1 MRTLAKSAAAAFAL
15 LLVGGGL
22 AETATAQTSRSAG
35 ASARQRAQEQ
45 QQQER
50 ERGETRSTGERSRTR
65 AADPAAVQAVQ
76 RTRGQA
82 EAPAV
87 AQAAGLRCQIT
98 DALWLG
104 SAGTG
109 ETAQNLY
116 EVACNGGLGY
126 VLVNRPA
133 QPPQVVDCLSAKTV
147 ADREEAAGTSR
158 PTRCQLPQNA
168 NPATALQP
176 VLQQLG
182 RTCTINNG
190 RALGNLTGGIR
201 AEVACAEGGSLIVDA
216 PTTGQLQPVALS
228 CLEATSSG
236 VTCEYT
242 SRDQIVAGLRPLL
255 TGPAASCQISDV
267 RFRGRPTARP
277 TNETV
282 EIACGTS
289 GGFLVES
296 NPQRQVVNLWSCSS
310 AEARGLGCQLTA
322 SAAADTQETELYTAS
337 ARAIGLNC
345 PVARYRRIGTEGPE
359 SGREVTELLCQSR
372 EESVMAYIPI
382 PGRPNQRGEYVDCFR
397 AEARSGTNANLRC
410 TLTPATALRSRL
422 SRDLATAGFPCQ
434 VSAVR
439 GVGRLNN
446 DDYLEFACD
455 AATRGGFAV
464 LPVGGQGIS
473 RTLRCVDGRQQGIV
487 CELPGN
493 AAGDRPRS

>member
-1 MRTLAKSAAAAFAL
+1 MTTLAWKSAAAAFAL

-22 AETATAQTSRSAG
+22 AETASAQSSRSAG
-35 ASARQRAQEQ
+35 ANARD
-45 QQQER
+45 
-50 ERGETRSTGERSRTR
+50 RGETRSTSERPRGR
-65 AADPAAVQAVQ
+65 AADPAATLAVQ

-82 EAPAV
+82 EAPAI
-87 AQAAGLRCQIT
+87 AQAAGLNCQIA

-104 SAGTG
+104 SAGAG

-116 EVACNGGLGY
+116 EVACTGGLGY

-168 NPATALQP
+168 APWTGLQP
-176 VLQQLG
+176 VVQQLN

-190 RALGNLTGGIR
+190 RAIGNLTGGIR
-201 AEVACAEGGSLIVDA
+201 AEIACAEGGSLVVDA
-216 PTTGQLQPVALS
+216 PTTGQVQPAALT
-228 CLEATSSG
+228 CLEATSSE

-255 TGPAASCQISDV
+255 TGPAAGCQISDI
-267 RFRGRPTARP
+267 RFRGRPVARP
-277 TNETV
+277 ANETV
-282 EIACGTS
+282 EIACGAT
-289 GGFLVES
+289 GGFLLETT
-296 NPQRQVVNLWSCSS
+296 PQRQVVNLWSCSS

-322 SAAADTQETELYTAS
+322 QAAADTQEVELYTES

-345 PVARYRRIGTEGPE
+345 PVAGYRRVGSEGPE
-359 SGREVTELLCQSR
+359 SGREVTELLCQGR
-372 EESVMAYIPI
+372 DESVMAYIPI
-382 PGRPNQRGEYVDCFR
+382 PGRPNQRGEYIDCFR
-397 AEARSGTNANLRC
+397 AEARAGTNANLRC
-410 TLTPATALRSRL
+410 TLSQPTALRARL
-422 SRDLATAGFPCQ
+422 TRDLAAAGFPCQ
-434 VSAVR
+434 VSATR

-464 LPVGGQGIS
+464 LPVGATGIA
-473 RTLRCVDGRQQGIV
+473 RTLRCVEGRQQGIA
-487 CELPGN
+487 CQLPGN